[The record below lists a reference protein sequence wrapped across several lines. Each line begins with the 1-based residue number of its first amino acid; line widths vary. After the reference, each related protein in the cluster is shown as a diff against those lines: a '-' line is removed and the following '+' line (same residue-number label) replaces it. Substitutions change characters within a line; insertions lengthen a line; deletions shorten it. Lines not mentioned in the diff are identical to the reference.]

1 MSDSLKE
8 FVVAFPRPKPEP
20 ADVAAVEVLEWTP
33 RWGFSGAS
41 ANFARLQILINVFD
55 GDPDKWLDA
64 LARWGNKGDDAD
76 VPFLVAIKKRLAED
90 PTLLDDMRRIMDDFS
105 ERFGTMKS

>member
-1 MSDSLKE
+1 M
-8 FVVAFPRPKPEP
+8 AFPRVET

-41 ANFARLQILINVFD
+41 ANFARLQILITVFD

-64 LARWGNKGDDAD
+64 IVRWGDKGADAD
-76 VPFLVAIKKRLAED
+76 VPFLVAIKQRIASD
-90 PTLLDDMRRIMDDFS
+90 PTLLDDMRRIMDEFS
-105 ERFGTMKS
+105 ARFGTMK